1 MQPLDKSELIQ
12 IGQHVTN
19 SRSSGAVVAIHGEQK
34 RSNVQTL
41 GGGFIRTGGS
51 AEFDIIWSDGSQARR
66 LPECILC
73 GGLPWVVYDLVHGV
87 EELEELRDAVTEREE
102 QERLEAEECSRLS
115 AEERERCLKEYS
127 FLERVADT
135 KKTPW
140 ALCASNIRTE
150 LRRAFPA
157 APFSVRSNSFA
168 GGDSVHVAWTDGPT
182 TAQVQEVTDKYEEGS
197 FDGMEDMYVNR
208 RGPGAV
214 FSGLFGG
221 TKYLSVDRH
230 YSDETLGRVILEIHA
245 EHDSPENPIPEVK
258 EFKNGRLRDAIP
270 ARHCDSYQELVSD
283 RLKALD
289 LTPKAPAPG
298 AASVGQIT
306 GAIVRHNATLAGV
319 EIMFPTRPDPSTLDA
334 LRESN
339 FRWSSR
345 SKLWYAKFTPRNWEL
360 AHKLVP
366 ARAGS
371 SEPSQL
377 GPSDV
382 SASQA
387 R

>member
-87 EELEELRDAVTEREE
+87 EELEELRDAVTAREE

-182 TAQVQEVTDKYEEGS
+182 TAQVQEVTDKYSEGS
-197 FDGMEDMYVNR
+197 FDGMQDLYEYR
-208 RGPGAV
+208 RSA
-214 FSGLFGG
+214 FLDAFGG
-221 TKYLSVDRH
+221 TKYLSVDRE
-230 YSDETLGRVILEIHA
+230 YSDGTLALVLSQIHQEFDTPETLPP
-245 EHDSPENPIPEVK
+245 DPK
-258 EFKNGRLRDAIP
+258 EYRAGRLMFVEP
-270 ARHCDSYQELVSD
+270 ARHCRNYQELVSD
-283 RLKALD
+283 RLKGMD
-289 LTPKAPAPG
+289 LT
-298 AASVGQIT
+298 VG
-306 GAIVRHNATLAGV
+306 R
-319 EIMFPTRPDPSTLDA
+319 
-334 LRESN
+334 
-339 FRWSSR
+339 
-345 SKLWYAKFTPRNWEL
+345 
-360 AHKLVP
+360 
-366 ARAGS
+366 
-371 SEPSQL
+371 
-377 GPSDV
+377 
-382 SASQA
+382 
-387 R
+387 